1 MGILDKFDAYLIT
14 LRIIILQSN
23 MFELLIWDKEFVVQ
37 IYKLLQN
44 CFLESD
50 ILPKIMFAQNE
61 IIFCDEA
68 P

>member
-1 MGILDKFDAYLIT
+1 
-14 LRIIILQSN
+14 
-23 MFELLIWDKEFVVQ
+23 MFELLIWNKEFVVQ

-61 IIFCDEA
+61 IFFCDEA